1 MAADRDVRVVD
12 VAPQATAVVALVTD
26 WESFAEL
33 WAPLLGEVWEALR
46 AAGAAAGRN
55 VMLYNDDRPA
65 VEVGVELHG
74 AFEPAGRVTLSS
86 LPGGTA
92 ATTIDPGPPIRD
104 SLRAAHHAVADFCP
118 LRPALVDLQ
127 PLERDRGREPHRD
140 LPLTR
145 LSEDR
150 SAAARALLDRDV
162 VAVTDALVVG
172 LLSRS
177 PFAGR

>member
-46 AAGAAAGRN
+46 AAGAATGRN
-55 VMLYNDDRPA
+55 VMLCKDDRPA

-104 SLRAAHHAVADFCP
+104 SLRAAHHAVADFCQLSGRARSGP
-118 LRPALVDLQ
+118 RWEIYSHWSEIPA
-127 PLERDRGREPHRD
+127 ENHTEIYH
-140 LPLTR
+140 
-145 LSEDR
+145 S
-150 SAAARALLDRDV
+150 LD
-162 VAVTDALVVG
+162 
-172 LLSRS
+172 
-177 PFAGR
+177 